1 MFVID
6 GNIGSG
12 KTTLLNNLNELG
24 YGTVKLENIDRFKP
38 WLNLYYSN
46 MYKFALGFQ
55 MEVLLSHIDNTP
67 LESDNILI
75 ERSPLSCIEIFG
87 RHLLDIK
94 ILSPEEHDLCVRLND
109 KFGWIPKKII
119 YIKTDPKVCQMRIQ
133 ERNRNSEEMISLGYL
148 QAIDKLY
155 NKLYI
160 DNNRFLVHIID
171 GNQEKEQVLNDIL
184 TILKN

>member
-12 KTTLLNNLNELG
+12 KTTLLNNLKEKGFDVL
-24 YGTVKLENIDRFKP
+24 LENIEAFKP
-38 WLNLYYSN
+38 WLSLYYSN

-55 MEVLLSHIDNTP
+55 MEVLLSHINTKPSENDN
-67 LESDNILI
+67 LLI

-87 RHLLDIK
+87 RHLLDIN
-94 ILSPEEHDLCVRLND
+94 ILSTEEHDLCVRLNER
-109 KFGWIPKKII
+109 FGWIPKNII

-160 DNNRFLVHIID
+160 DSDRFTVHIID
-171 GNQEKEQVLNDIL
+171 GNQNKEKVLQDIL
-184 TILKN
+184 NILKQ